1 MDELR
6 AHFRVLLSFVAFP
19 PSVRLADVSL
29 LIDFVVSPTQVLQ
42 TYHTN
47 AARCS
52 RSTVCTSQERL
63 K

>member
-6 AHFRVLLSFVAFP
+6 AHIRVLSSLVVLP
-19 PSVRLADVSL
+19 PSVRLADFSL

-47 AARCS
+47 SARCS